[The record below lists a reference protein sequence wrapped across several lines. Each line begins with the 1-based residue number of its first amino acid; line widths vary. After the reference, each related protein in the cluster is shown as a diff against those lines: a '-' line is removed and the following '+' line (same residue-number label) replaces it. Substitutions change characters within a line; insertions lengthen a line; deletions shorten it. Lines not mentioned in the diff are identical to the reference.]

1 MIKGLSLVWKYF
13 KKSTDKKLATCL
25 ICQKE
30 YRTSGNT
37 SNLRDHLKRMHPNME
52 NENDRCSSG
61 SSSIL
66 SSMRS
71 IDSHFKRGAEY
82 DPTSSRK
89 KEIDKALARLIGVDL
104 QPFSIVNHEGFR
116 SYTKILDPRYVL
128 PSKTTLKNVHIQN
141 MYEQCRSKLRDLL
154 SAVEYLA
161 ITTDCWTSAATESYI
176 TVTCQFIDPDFSMRT
191 AVLSTMPLLEA
202 TNHNADNIAKSLHD
216 IFINYDILDKVT
228 YIVTD
233 NASNITKACEI
244 LKKKNLPC
252 LAHTLNLV
260 VQNSL
265 LQDKDNIHL
274 APLLQKCKTIVT
286 FFKKSSNATE
296 LFKKA
301 QNTETPLKLIQ
312 EVATRWN
319 SSYMMIKRIL
329 ETIDAIS
336 SVLMANRKAPEPF
349 TEEEM
354 VTLKQVEKILSLFYT
369 LTVRCSGNG
378 LTISLII
385 PLVNGLYRNL
395 CEMETKIEGVVERL
409 FPYEKRTATKI
420 STLLDPRF
428 KKKAFI
434 SILNANSAA
443 MLLESEM
450 NCIAPSVSER
460 PIENISQPGG
470 DPLFQFLED
479 ARNEEV
485 TSRKVDNIIT
495 KRQYLERPNLIQSAN
510 ILDFW
515 KTSKDDFI
523 PMKTVALKYFC
534 IPATSTESERTFSKC
549 GVVSSERRN
558 RLKPKNVDKI
568 VFLNKNHWLS

>member
-176 TVTCQFIDPDFSMRT
+176 T
-191 AVLSTMPLLEA
+191 
-202 TNHNADNIAKSLHD
+202 
-216 IFINYDILDKVT
+216 
-228 YIVTD
+228 
-233 NASNITKACEI
+233 ACEI

-395 CEMETKIEGVVERL
+395 CEMETKIDNVTALRLCKSLKEGVVERL